1 MFKQDIE
8 THQRFETGI
17 SVNNLKNWGE
27 LEAVKE
33 FLQNAVY
40 AKTILGDE
48 VEIEHD
54 GTMAIIHNTPSG
66 FTKGK
71 LLIGES
77 EQSDVAGAPGQYGEG
92 MKAAMAVARRAGL
105 ECLVST
111 NGFRVKPEIEP
122 SSLDESVEALV
133 FYIEDTDDNSGTTF
147 MIQCSDKVFEEAK
160 TAFAVLNGVDEEL
173 VKENSVLS
181 DEGGS
186 IYVNGVLV
194 YKYPSVFNYNFTSA
208 ELMNRDRSTV
218 DINKVRGYVSGVMKH
233 MTSGMIK
240 AILEAGMKDDTIL
253 EAQCSPQ
260 NDQAWKV
267 AVAHTY
273 GSKLA
278 IHSNTE
284 ADTQAKYRGF
294 KIISPPNMWESYF
307 IYTLGIPYSSDIAKQ
322 AKAASKTHRKPSP
335 DESANLGWAKRL
347 IKLYYADYGTVKV
360 SADLHDEYGNKCYG
374 LYDRKTGV
382 TWLEKAILT
391 DKQETFKTLLHETVH
406 RETGASDNTVEFT
419 RGWEHAS
426 WMILTRGKGE

>member
-1 MFKQDIE
+1 MSE
-8 THQRFETGI
+8 QRFETGI

-40 AKTILGDE
+40 AKTILSDE
-48 VEIEHD
+48 VSIEHD

-105 ECLVST
+105 ECLVQT
-111 NGFRVKPEIEP
+111 NGFTVRPELEP
-122 SSLDESVEALV
+122 SQLDESVNSLV
-133 FYIEDTDDNSGTTF
+133 FYIEDNDNNGGTTF
-147 MIQCSDKVFEEAK
+147 MIQCSEQVFEQAK
-160 TAFAVLNGVDEEL
+160 SAFAVLSGVDEEL

-240 AILEAGMKDDTIL
+240 AILDAGMKDDTIL

-260 NDQAWKV
+260 NEQAWKV
-267 AVAHTY
+267 AVAHAY
-273 GSKLA
+273 GSKVA
-278 IHSNTE
+278 IHSTTE
-284 ADTQAKYRGF
+284 SDTQAKYRGF
-294 KIISPPNMWESYF
+294 KVISPPNIWESYF
-307 IYTLGIPYSSDIAKQ
+307 VYNLNIPYSSDIAKQ
-322 AKAASKTHRKPSP
+322 AKAASKTHRKPSA
-335 DESANLGWAKRL
+335 DESQNLGWAKRL

-360 SADLHDEYGNKCYG
+360 AEDLHDEYGNKAYG

-382 TWLEKAILT
+382 TWLEKGILT

-406 RETGASDNTVEFT
+406 RETGASDNTEEFT